1 MIFREVCFQSNLVS
15 KFCHLHNDINQN
27 ICTQNIAFS
36 TKTQG
41 CIIVQVKCVQLWQ
54 QTKNKNK
61 QMSKTCFQNYCHCS
75 AWNFE
80 IQHFGQRIFMKNL
93 TIKK

>member
-1 MIFREVCFQSNLVS
+1 
-15 KFCHLHNDINQN
+15 
-27 ICTQNIAFS
+27 
-36 TKTQG
+36 
-41 CIIVQVKCVQLWQ
+41 VKCVQLWQ